1 MENEPNDADAQAL
14 TVPLPATLEGAI
26 DRELDIDAFR
36 FQVAR
41 GQKLAFELET
51 FEAAPPEFNPRFEVV
66 DAKGVEVLSNLAR
79 TKEFKNSKSVYLLAV
94 EPKVVATFEQEG
106 QYVLRIRDVTK
117 RAGGPRFRYRL
128 MIRPQIPHV
137 GDVLVET
144 RTRANEDATLDPW
157 RVNLRPGQA
166 RKINVTVEHEEGFF
180 QPANM
185 MALQVEG
192 LPPGVTALTG
202 SSNPSLA
209 SRFGG
214 PAVEKAER
222 YQPARQDLTVVLDA
236 SPSAAVTD
244 LPVTV
249 RLVARPFVQGKPG
262 PSFPLGE
269 LPIMIVAA
277 DGDTKK

>member
-1 MENEPNDADAQAL
+1 
-14 TVPLPATLEGAI
+14 
-26 DRELDIDAFR
+26 
-36 FQVAR
+36 
-41 GQKLAFELET
+41 
-51 FEAAPPEFNPRFEVV
+51 
-66 DAKGVEVLSNLAR
+66 
-79 TKEFKNSKSVYLLAV
+79 
-94 EPKVVATFEQEG
+94 
-106 QYVLRIRDVTK
+106 
-117 RAGGPRFRYRL
+117 
-128 MIRPQIPHV
+128 MIRPQIPHI

-144 RTRANEDATLDPW
+144 RTRGNEDATLDPW

-166 RKINVTVEHEEGFF
+166 RKLNVTVEHEEGFF

-209 SRFGG
+209 SRFSG
-214 PAVEKAER
+214 PAIVAPER

-236 SPSAAVTD
+236 AASAAVTD

-262 PSFPLGE
+262 ASFLLGE
-269 LPIMIVAA
+269 LPIMIV
-277 DGDTKK
+277 GPNGETK